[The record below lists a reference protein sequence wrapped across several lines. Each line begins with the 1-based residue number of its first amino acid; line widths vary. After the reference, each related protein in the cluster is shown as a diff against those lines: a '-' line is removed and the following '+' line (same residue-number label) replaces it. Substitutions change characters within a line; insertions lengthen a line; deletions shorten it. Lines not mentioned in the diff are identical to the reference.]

1 MAANRQEFDRD
12 LVAVHAQVSRLFAMV
27 ADDIPAATRAL
38 LSGDEMTWEAVAE
51 RDHVIDTAYAEIE
64 NLAAQAILLQAPV
77 GPDLRLLLSVLRIVP
92 ELERSHDLVTHIA
105 ARARQELHPD
115 LTPRSRGLVD
125 RMASL
130 ATGMWRQAMAAWNH
144 RDGAAATLLRERD
157 EDLGQL
163 HASLLSELG
172 SGQMSVPVTMEMT
185 LVARFYQRLGD
196 HAVNIACRMPYQ
208 LSVIPQQ
215 H

>member
-12 LVAVHAQVSRLFAMV
+12 LEAVHAQVSRLFAMV

-105 ARARQELHPD
+105 APARNC
-115 LTPRSRGLVD
+115 TR
-125 RMASL
+125 
-130 ATGMWRQAMAAWNH
+130 T
-144 RDGAAATLLRERD
+144 
-157 EDLGQL
+157 
-163 HASLLSELG
+163 
-172 SGQMSVPVTMEMT
+172 
-185 LVARFYQRLGD
+185 
-196 HAVNIACRMPYQ
+196 
-208 LSVIPQQ
+208 
-215 H
+215 